1 MSDAS
6 DQATGGGQHDGDLDR
21 AVTAQRTIDATPV
34 RAQTEAP
41 APAHVRARV
50 VSLYETHGEELR
62 RFVLGVVRDPDLA
75 GDVMQATFSKAL
87 ELGHTARPET
97 FKGWLFRVA
106 FHEALASRRRRLS
119 DDRARRRLADLGRAG
134 VAGAQADRPDDGL
147 IRGETVDAVRRALSA
162 LPDPQR
168 QVVLARV
175 YDDKTFAQIAR
186 ESGLP
191 LGTVLTRM
199 RLALNKL
206 RHALRGN
213 DQSETE
219 SK

>member
-1 MSDAS
+1 MPDAS
-6 DQATGGGQHDGDLDR
+6 DQATGGGPYDGDLDR
-21 AVTAQRTIDATPV
+21 AVTAPRTIDATPV
-34 RAQTEAP
+34 RVQSEAE
-41 APAHVRARV
+41 AHVRARV

-62 RFVLGVVRDPDLA
+62 RFVLGVVRDPDLT

-97 FKGWLFRVA
+97 LKGWLFRVA
-106 FHEALASRRRRLS
+106 FHEALAACRRRLS
-119 DDRARRRLADLGRAG
+119 GDRARRRLAELWGAGGGGARADHPG
-134 VAGAQADRPDDGL
+134 DGL
-147 IRGETVDAVRRALSA
+147 IRGETIDAVRRALGA

-168 QVVLARV
+168 QVVLARI

-206 RHALRGN
+206 RGALRAV
-213 DQSETE
+213 DETE
-219 SK
+219 T

>member
-1 MSDAS
+1 MPDAS

-21 AVTAQRTIDATPV
+21 AVSAQRTIDATPV
-34 RAQTEAP
+34 RVQTEAQ
-41 APAHVRARV
+41 AHVRALV

-62 RFVLGVVRDPDLA
+62 RFVLGVVRDPDLT

-97 FKGWLFRVA
+97 LKGWLFRVA

-119 DDRARRRLADLGRAG
+119 GDRARRRLADLGC
-134 VAGAQADRPDDGL
+134 AGAQADHPDDGL
-147 IRGETVDAVRRALSA
+147 IRGETVDAVRRALGA

-168 QVVLARV
+168 RVVLARV

-206 RHALRGN
+206 RDALRS
-213 DQSETE
+213 DEETDGG
-219 SK
+219 

>member
-6 DQATGGGQHDGDLDR
+6 DQARAGVPVDGDL
-21 AVTAQRTIDATPV
+21 AAAAPLTIDAAPALLPTETEL
-34 RAQTEAP
+34 RAQ
-41 APAHVRARV
+41 V
-50 VSLYETHGEELR
+50 VSLYEAHGEELR
-62 RFVLGVVRDPDLA
+62 RFVLGVVRDIDLT

-87 ELGHTARPET
+87 ELGRTARPET
-97 FKGWLFRVA
+97 LKGWLFRVA

-119 DDRARRRLADLGRAG
+119 GDRARRRLADLWRAD
-134 VAGAQADRPDDGL
+134 GAQADRRDDGL
-147 IRGETVDAVRRALSA
+147 VRGETIDAVRRALGA
-162 LPDPQR
+162 LPESQR
-168 QVVLARV
+168 MVVLARV

-206 RHALRGN
+206 RNALRAT
-213 DQSETE
+213 DEDE
-219 SK
+219 REAER

>member
-1 MSDAS
+1 MPDAS
-6 DQATGGGQHDGDLDR
+6 DQATGGGQHDGDLDP
-21 AVTAQRTIDATPV
+21 AVTAQRTIDATQV
-34 RAQTEAP
+34 RVQTEAQ
-41 APAHVRARV
+41 ARVRARV

-62 RFVLGVVRDPDLA
+62 RFVLGVVRDPELT

-97 FKGWLFRVA
+97 LKGWLFRVA

-119 DDRARRRLADLGRAG
+119 GDRARRRLADLGCAD
-134 VAGAQADRPDDGL
+134 AQADHPDDGL
-147 IRGETVDAVRRALSA
+147 IRGETVDAVRRALGA

-168 QVVLARV
+168 RVVLARV

-206 RHALRGN
+206 RDALRAV
-213 DQSETE
+213 DETE
-219 SK
+219 TEAE

>member
-1 MSDAS
+1 MPDAS

-21 AVTAQRTIDATPV
+21 AVSAQRTIDATQV
-34 RAQTEAP
+34 RVQTEAQ
-41 APAHVRARV
+41 AHVRARV

-62 RFVLGVVRDPDLA
+62 RFVLGVVRDPDLT

-87 ELGHTARPET
+87 ELGHTAHPET
-97 FKGWLFRVA
+97 LKGWLFRVA

-119 DDRARRRLADLGRAG
+119 GDRALRRLADLGRAG
-134 VAGAQADRPDDGL
+134 AQADHPDDGL
-147 IRGETVDAVRRALSA
+147 IRGETVDAVRRALGA

-168 QVVLARV
+168 RVVLARV

-206 RHALRGN
+206 RDALRA
-213 DQSETE
+213 DDETDGA
-219 SK
+219 

>member
-1 MSDAS
+1 MPDAS

-21 AVTAQRTIDATPV
+21 AVAAPRTIDANPV
-34 RAQTEAP
+34 RVHTEAQ
-41 APAHVRARV
+41 AHVRARV
-50 VSLYETHGEELR
+50 VSLYESHGEELR
-62 RFVLGVVRDPDLA
+62 RFVLGVVRDPDLT

-97 FKGWLFRVA
+97 LKGWLFRVA
-106 FHEALASRRRRLS
+106 FHEALAARRRRLS
-119 DDRARRRLADLGRAG
+119 GDRARRRLADLWRVGSGGDRA
-134 VAGAQADRPDDGL
+134 DHPDDGL
-147 IRGETVDAVRRALSA
+147 IRGETIDAVRRALGA

-168 QVVLARV
+168 RVVLARV

-206 RHALRGN
+206 RDALRA
-213 DQSETE
+213 DDETDGA
-219 SK
+219 

>member
-1 MSDAS
+1 MPDAS

-21 AVTAQRTIDATPV
+21 AVSAQRTIDATQV
-34 RAQTEAP
+34 RVQMEAQ
-41 APAHVRARV
+41 AHVRARV

-62 RFVLGVVRDPDLA
+62 RFVLGVVRDPDLT

-97 FKGWLFRVA
+97 LKGWLFRVA

-119 DDRARRRLADLGRAG
+119 GDRARRRLADLGRAG
-134 VAGAQADRPDDGL
+134 AQADHPDDGL
-147 IRGETVDAVRRALSA
+147 IRGEIIDAVRRALGT
-162 LPDPQR
+162 LPGPQR
-168 QVVLARV
+168 RVVLARV

-206 RHALRGN
+206 RDALRAN
-213 DQSETE
+213 DETDGA
-219 SK
+219 

>member
-1 MSDAS
+1 MPDAS
-6 DQATGGGQHDGDLDR
+6 DQTRGGGPDDGDLAR
-21 AVTAQRTIDATPV
+21 AVTAPRTIDATPMLV
-34 RAQTEAP
+34 PTEAE
-41 APAHVRARV
+41 VRARV
-50 VSLYETHGEELR
+50 ISLYETHGEELR
-62 RFVLGVVRDPDLA
+62 RFVLGVVRDTDLT

-97 FKGWLFRVA
+97 LKGWLFRVA
-106 FHEALASRRRRLS
+106 FHEALAARRRRLS
-119 DDRARRRLADLGRAG
+119 GARACRRLADLGRAG
-134 VAGAQADRPDDGL
+134 NGDARTDRPDDGL
-147 IRGETVDAVRRALSA
+147 IRGETIDAVRRALGE

-168 QVVLARV
+168 RVVLARV

-206 RHALRGN
+206 RDALQD
-213 DQSETE
+213 DQTE
-219 SK
+219 APR

>member
-1 MSDAS
+1 MPDAS
-6 DQATGGGQHDGDLDR
+6 DQAMGDGPRDGDLGR
-21 AVTAQRTIDATPV
+21 SVTAQRTIDP
-34 RAQTEAP
+34 AQSQI
-41 APAHVRARV
+41 RGRV
-50 VSLYETHGEELR
+50 IALYEAHGEELR

-87 ELGHTARPET
+87 ELGHTARHET
-97 FKGWLFRVA
+97 LKGWLFRVA
-106 FHEALASRRRRLS
+106 FHEALASRRRRRT
-119 DDRARRRLADLGRAG
+119 DDRARRRLVDLGRNG
-134 VAGAQADRPDDGL
+134 NAGAQADHPDNGL
-147 IRGETVDAVRRALSA
+147 IRGETIDAVRQALGA

-199 RLALNKL
+199 RLALSKL
-206 RHALRGN
+206 RDALRA
-213 DQSETE
+213 D
-219 SK
+219 

>member
-1 MSDAS
+1 MPDAS
-6 DQATGGGQHDGDLDR
+6 GQATGGGQYDGDLDR
-21 AVTAQRTIDATPV
+21 AVTAQRTIDATHV
-34 RAQTEAP
+34 RVQTEVQ
-41 APAHVRARV
+41 AHVRARV
-50 VSLYETHGEELR
+50 ISLYEAHGEELR
-62 RFVLGVVRDPDLA
+62 RFVLGVVRDPDLT

-97 FKGWLFRVA
+97 LKGWLFRVA
-106 FHEALASRRRRLS
+106 FREALASRRRRLS
-119 DDRARRRLADLGRAG
+119 GDRARRRLADLWRADG
-134 VAGAQADRPDDGL
+134 AGAQVDQPDDGL
-147 IRGETVDAVRRALSA
+147 IRGETVDAVRRALGT

-175 YDDKTFAQIAR
+175 YGDKTFAQIAR

-206 RHALRGN
+206 RDALRA
-213 DQSETE
+213 DDETE
-219 SK
+219 TEAE

>member
-1 MSDAS
+1 MPDAS

-21 AVTAQRTIDATPV
+21 AVSAQRTIGATQARV
-34 RAQTEAP
+34 QTEAQ
-41 APAHVRARV
+41 AHVQARV

-62 RFVLGVVRDPDLA
+62 RFVLGVVRDPDLT

-97 FKGWLFRVA
+97 LKGWLFRVA

-119 DDRARRRLADLGRAG
+119 GDRARRRLADLGRAG
-134 VAGAQADRPDDGL
+134 AQADHPDDGL
-147 IRGETVDAVRRALSA
+147 IRGEIIDAVRRALGT
-162 LPDPQR
+162 LPGPQR
-168 QVVLARV
+168 RVVLARV

-206 RHALRGN
+206 RDALRA
-213 DQSETE
+213 DVETDGA
-219 SK
+219 

>member
-1 MSDAS
+1 MPDAS
-6 DQATGGGQHDGDLDR
+6 DQAMGDGPHDGDLDR
-21 AVTAQRTIDATPV
+21 SAIAQHTIDPT
-34 RAQTEAP
+34 Q
-41 APAHVRARV
+41 AHTRARV
-50 VSLYETHGEELR
+50 VALYETHGEELR
-62 RFVLGVVRDPDLA
+62 RFIMGVVRDPDLT

-87 ELGHTARPET
+87 ELGHTARHET
-97 FKGWLFRVA
+97 LKGWLFRVA
-106 FHEALASRRRRLS
+106 FHEALALRRRRRT

-134 VAGAQADRPDDGL
+134 IGGAQAGHPDDGL
-147 IRGETVDAVRRALSA
+147 IRGETIDAVRQALGT

-199 RLALNKL
+199 RLALKRL
-206 RHALRGN
+206 RNALRA
-213 DQSETE
+213 DDETE
-219 SK
+219 TETEAK

>member
-1 MSDAS
+1 MPNAS
-6 DQATGGGQHDGDLDR
+6 DQATEGGQHDGGLDR
-21 AVTAQRTIDATPV
+21 AVTGQGTVEATHAQM
-34 RAQTEAP
+34 QTEAFT
-41 APAHVRARV
+41 RARV
-50 VSLYETHGEELR
+50 ASLYESHGAELR
-62 RFVLGVVRDPDLA
+62 RFVLGIVHDTDLT

-87 ELGHTARPET
+87 ELGHTARAET

-106 FHEALASRRRRLS
+106 FHEALASRRRRLAG
-119 DDRARRRLADLGRAG
+119 DRVRRRLADLGRAG
-134 VAGAQADRPDDGL
+134 SAGARDDHPDNGL

-162 LPDPQR
+162 LPDSQR

-186 ESGLP
+186 EHGLP

-206 RHALRGN
+206 RGALRSN
-213 DQSETE
+213 DETE
-219 SK
+219 TEAES

>member
-1 MSDAS
+1 MPDVS

-21 AVTAQRTIDATPV
+21 AVTAPRTIDATPARV
-34 RAQTEAP
+34 HTEAQ
-41 APAHVRARV
+41 AHVRARV
-50 VSLYETHGEELR
+50 VSLYESHGEELR
-62 RFVLGVVRDPDLA
+62 RFVLGVVRDPDLT

-97 FKGWLFRVA
+97 LKGWLFRVA
-106 FHEALASRRRRLS
+106 FHEALAARRRRLS
-119 DDRARRRLADLGRAG
+119 GDRARRRLADLGRAG
-134 VAGAQADRPDDGL
+134 GAGAQADHPDDGL
-147 IRGETVDAVRRALSA
+147 IRSETVDAVRRALGT
-162 LPDPQR
+162 LPDAQR

-186 ESGLP
+186 ETGLP

-206 RHALRGN
+206 RGALRAV
-213 DQSETE
+213 DETE
-219 SK
+219 TEAEC